1 VCMARIQVLHLARS
15 PGSATLAIL
24 FLEGRHTQTMRCRGL
39 QRSDLPEL
47 VSMSRENMAAIILS
61 SWGEEWK
68 DEQLMDLLLDYR
80 VDTMVLEGE
89 EGIEAY
95 YCVEDI
101 DEYIFISSFQVR
113 RDYQGKGLGTRML
126 DMIEEQARRDG
137 KAEVELCVQST
148 NERAKEFYY
157 YHGYDLMYR
166 NGNNLVMRKK
176 L

>member
-1 VCMARIQVLHLARS
+1 M
-15 PGSATLAIL
+15 
-24 FLEGRHTQTMRCRGL
+24 

-47 VSMSRENMAAIILS
+47 VAMSRENMAAIILS

-68 DEQLMDLLLDYR
+68 DERLMDLLLDQR
-80 VDTMVLEGE
+80 VETTVLEGDD
-89 EGIEAY
+89 GIEAY

-113 RDYQGKGLGTRML
+113 RDFHRKGLGTRML
-126 DMIEEQARRDG
+126 DMIEERARRDG

-148 NERAKEFYY
+148 NEKAKEFYY

-166 NGNNLVMRKK
+166 NGNNLIMRKK

>member
-1 VCMARIQVLHLARS
+1 M
-15 PGSATLAIL
+15 
-24 FLEGRHTQTMRCRGL
+24 

-47 VSMSRENMAAIILS
+47 VSMSRENMAAIIMS

-68 DEQLMDLLLDYR
+68 DEQLMDLLLDQR
-80 VDTMVLEGE
+80 VETNVLEGE
-89 EGIEAY
+89 DGIEAY

-113 RDYQGKGLGTRML
+113 RNFQKKGLGTLML
-126 DMIEEQARRDG
+126 DMIEEKARKDG

-148 NERAKEFYY
+148 NERAKEFYD

-176 L
+176 LDRFKDFKS

>member
-1 VCMARIQVLHLARS
+1 MQ
-15 PGSATLAIL
+15 P
-24 FLEGRHTQTMRCRGL
+24 MRCRCM

-47 VSMSRENMAAIILS
+47 VSMSRENMAAIILA
-61 SWGEEWK
+61 SWGEQWK
-68 DEQLMDLLLDYR
+68 DEQLLDLLLDQM
-80 VDTMVLEGE
+80 VETVVLEGE

-101 DEYIFISSFQVR
+101 DEYVFISSFQVR
-113 RDYQGKGLGTRML
+113 RGCQGKGLGGRML
-126 DMIEEQARRDG
+126 DMIEGKARRDG

-148 NERAKEFYY
+148 NDRAKEFYY

>member
-1 VCMARIQVLHLARS
+1 MANVHV
-15 PGSATLAIL
+15 IL
-24 FLEGRHTQTMRCRGL
+24 FLMVRHTHPMRCRSM

-47 VSMSRENMAAIILS
+47 VSMSRENMAAIIME

-68 DEQLMDLLLDYR
+68 DEQLMDLLLDQM
-80 VDTMVLEGE
+80 VDTTVLEGE
-89 EGIEAY
+89 NGIEAY

-113 RDYQGKGLGTRML
+113 RNFQGKGLGTRML
-126 DMIEEQARRDG
+126 DMIEEKARQDD

-176 L
+176 LGRR

>member
-1 VCMARIQVLHLARS
+1 M
-15 PGSATLAIL
+15 
-24 FLEGRHTQTMRCRGL
+24 

-47 VSMSRENMAAIILS
+47 VSMSRENMAAIIMS

-68 DEQLMDLLLDYR
+68 DEQLMDLLLDQM
-80 VDTMVLEGE
+80 VDTTVLEGE
-89 EGIEAY
+89 DGIEAY
-95 YCVEDI
+95 YCVEGI

-113 RDYQGKGLGTRML
+113 RNFQGKGLGTRML
-126 DMIEEQARRDG
+126 DMIEEKARQDD

-176 L
+176 LGRR

>member
-1 VCMARIQVLHLARS
+1 M
-15 PGSATLAIL
+15 
-24 FLEGRHTQTMRCRGL
+24 

-47 VSMSRENMAAIILS
+47 VSMSRENMASIIMS

-68 DEQLMDLLLDYR
+68 DEQLMELLLDQR
-80 VDTMVLEGE
+80 VDTTVLEGE
-89 EGIEAY
+89 KGIEAY

-113 RDYQGKGLGTRML
+113 RNFQGRGLGTRML
-126 DMIEEQARRDG
+126 DMIEDKARRDG

-176 L
+176 LDRFKDYKS

>member
-1 VCMARIQVLHLARS
+1 
-15 PGSATLAIL
+15 
-24 FLEGRHTQTMRCRGL
+24 MRCRCM

-47 VSMSRENMAAIILS
+47 VAMSRENMAAIILS

-68 DEQLMDLLLDYR
+68 DERLMDLLLDQR
-80 VDTMVLEGE
+80 VETTVLEGDD
-89 EGIEAY
+89 GIEAY

-113 RDYQGKGLGTRML
+113 RDFHRKGLGTRML
-126 DMIEEQARRDG
+126 DMIEERARRDG

-148 NERAKEFYY
+148 NEKAKEFYY

-166 NGNNLVMRKK
+166 NGNNLIMRKK

>member
-1 VCMARIQVLHLARS
+1 ML
-15 PGSATLAIL
+15 
-24 FLEGRHTQTMRCRGL
+24 
-39 QRSDLPEL
+39 RSDLPEL
-47 VSMSRENMAAIILS
+47 VSMSRENMAAIILA

-68 DEQLMDLLLDYR
+68 DEQLLELLLDQR
-80 VDTMVLEGE
+80 VDTIVLEGDN
-89 EGIEAY
+89 GIEAY

-101 DEYIFISSFQVR
+101 DEYVFISSFQVR
-113 RDYQGKGLGTRML
+113 RGYQGKGLGGRML
-126 DMIEEQARRDG
+126 KMIEDMARREG

-148 NERAKEFYY
+148 NEKAKEFYY

>member
-1 VCMARIQVLHLARS
+1 MQ
-15 PGSATLAIL
+15 P
-24 FLEGRHTQTMRCRGL
+24 MRCRCM

-47 VSMSRENMAAIILS
+47 VSMSRENMAAIILA

-68 DEQLMDLLLDYR
+68 DEQLLDLLLDQR
-80 VDTMVLEGE
+80 VETTVLEGE
-89 EGIEAY
+89 KGIEAY

-101 DEYIFISSFQVR
+101 DEYVFISSFQVR
-113 RDYQGKGLGTRML
+113 RGHQGKGLGARML
-126 DMIEEQARRDG
+126 AMIEERARRDG
-137 KAEVELCVQST
+137 MAEVELCVQST

-176 L
+176 LG